1 MRIRPSPQ
9 RPPGRRP
16 RRLVAVLVAGIAAL
30 ALAVTA
36 FFAFQGADHKP
47 VGTSTSPTAFVLPKL
62 DGSGQIRLSDFRGKP
77 LVVNFFASWCSA
89 CNFEL
94 PGFAQASLDLAGQVT
109 FVGVDS
115 LETGD
120 PTSMTERHHI
130 TWWPLARDVGGAH
143 DSGLHDALGGGSSMP
158 ITAFYDAD
166 GHVLKVQI
174 GAQAED
180 ELRAT
185 ITQLYHLP
193 TG

>member
-1 MRIRPSPQ
+1 VTKRSTRA
-9 RPPGRRP
+9 RLLVLAVA
-16 RRLVAVLVAGIAAL
+16 LVAVVVAGVFLLRPGGGVQGHGSGGGAA
-30 ALAVTA
+30 
-36 FFAFQGADHKP
+36 
-47 VGTSTSPTAFVLPKL
+47 TSTDPARFDLPSL
-62 DGSGQIRLSDFRGKP
+62 SGSGHIRLADFRGKP

-193 TG
+193 SG